1 MNIFKYCVSLYMI
14 YQYEHILKS
23 SEIENIKIFEDHC
36 FAYSVLHL
44 RSLFFSSV
52 SVALSL
58 LLSFSRLENV
68 LYSTY
73 GTVIRVEL
81 LICLVSKFHYL

>member
-1 MNIFKYCVSLYMI
+1 MNFFKYRVSLYMI
-14 YQYEHILKS
+14 YQYEQFLKS
-23 SEIENIKIFEDHC
+23 REVENIKIFEDHC
-36 FAYSVLHL
+36 FTYSVLHL

-58 LLSFSRLENV
+58 LLSFSHLENV

-73 GTVIRVEL
+73 GTVTRVEL

>member
-1 MNIFKYCVSLYMI
+1 MDFFKYCVSLYMI
-14 YQYEHILKS
+14 YQYERFLKS
-23 SEIENIKIFEDHC
+23 RDVENIKIFEDHC

-52 SVALSL
+52 SFALSL

-73 GTVIRVEL
+73 DTVTRVEL